1 MFWGDGFAIEIN
13 IYSLDFKISFLFTR
27 RCLVCCALP
36 FGLYSS
42 LILRAIK
49 LKDNMLI
56 SLYSFLNLLRNLYSI

>member
-1 MFWGDGFAIEIN
+1 
-13 IYSLDFKISFLFTR
+13 
-27 RCLVCCALP
+27 LVCCALP

-49 LKDNMLI
+49 LKGNMLI